1 MTSTERQLTIIKILC
16 RRGHETMQN
25 LADELG
31 VCKRTIQRDIEAI
44 SIEVPVSMKK
54 GKYDGGVYI
63 EETYRSDKMCF
74 TVEETALLY
83 RIADA
88 LKEVSSDTLW
98 EQDKNLFLAL
108 IKKYSQKVA

>member
-44 SIEVPVSMKK
+44 SIEVPVSLKK

-74 TVEETALLY
+74 TAEETALLY
-83 RIADA
+83 RIANA
-88 LKEVSSDTLW
+88 LKKVSTDTLG
-98 EQDKNLFLAL
+98 EEERNLYLAL
-108 IKKYSQKVA
+108 IRKYSKKAA